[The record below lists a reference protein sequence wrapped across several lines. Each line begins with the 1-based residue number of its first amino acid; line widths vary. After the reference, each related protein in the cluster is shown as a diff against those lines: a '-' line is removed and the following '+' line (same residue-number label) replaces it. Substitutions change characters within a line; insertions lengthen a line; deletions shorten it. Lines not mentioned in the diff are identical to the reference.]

1 MGERIHFWKQI
12 VLVEVLQVVDLIEV
26 LKVVVRD
33 VLNLVEDS
41 LVLNEA
47 PPEHVVVV
55 FVAVVGRRVKKD
67 VLVLV
72 VVLKRDGRV
81 AQEVLGR
88 DLRSDFV
95 IS

>member
-55 FVAVVGRRVKKD
+55 FVAIVGRWVKKD

>member
-1 MGERIHFWKQI
+1 MGEGIHFWKQI
-12 VLVEVLQVVDLIEV
+12 VLVEVLQVVDLVEV

-41 LVLNEA
+41 LVLNKA
-47 PPEHVVVV
+47 SPEHVVVV